1 MGPAG
6 PADFS
11 AFEHEGWE
19 RVAQAYDTYFSDLT
33 AQSNHAM
40 LEALRV
46 GRGTRFLDVASGP
59 GYLAAAARRR
69 GADVA
74 GVDFSFAMVEKA
86 RRVFPGLEFRIGD
99 AEDLPFP
106 DESFDAVGVSF
117 GMEHFQ
123 HPERALAEAF
133 RVLQPGG
140 SIAFTVC
147 AAPEKAVGIGMVL
160 KAIEKHGTTDVHVPP
175 GPPFFRF
182 SDWGESRHALLEAGF
197 VQPEVREVDQTL
209 VLHAP
214 DTPFHALVRGG
225 VRFAAMLHAQT
236 PAALALIERA
246 VAHDAQAYLTD
257 AGELRIPMCC
267 VLACAL
273 KT

>member
-1 MGPAG
+1 MGPV
-6 PADFS
+6 DFS

-19 RVAQAYDTYFSDLT
+19 RAAQAYHTYFGDLA

-40 LEALRV
+40 LGALGV

-74 GVDFSFAMVEKA
+74 GVDFSVAMVEKA

-106 DESFDAVGVSF
+106 DESFGAVGISF

-140 SIAFTVC
+140 RIAFTVS
-147 AAPEKAVGIGMVL
+147 ATPDKAVGIGMVL
-160 KAIEKHGTTDVHVPP
+160 KAIEKHGTTDVPVPP
-175 GPPFFRF
+175 GPPLFRF
-182 SDWGESRHALLEAGF
+182 SDWGESRRALLEAGF
-197 VQPEVREVDQTL
+197 VQQEVREVDQTL
-209 VLHAP
+209 VLRAP
-214 DTPFHALVRGG
+214 DTPFHALMCGG
-225 VRFAAMLHAQT
+225 VRVAAMLHAQT

-246 VAHDAQAYLTD
+246 VAHDAEAYRSD

-267 VLACAL
+267 VLASAL
-273 KT
+273 KA